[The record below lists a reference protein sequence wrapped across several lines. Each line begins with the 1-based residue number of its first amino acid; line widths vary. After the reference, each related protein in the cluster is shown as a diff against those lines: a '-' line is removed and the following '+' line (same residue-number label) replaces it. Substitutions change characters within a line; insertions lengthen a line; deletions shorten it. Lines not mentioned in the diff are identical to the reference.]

1 MKVRRLEG
9 AKVKNSAEPSR
20 ESESEC
26 EWVLGAAG
34 IGSAWSARLSVERE

>member
-20 ESESEC
+20 ESEC